1 MEKDKDMVLFNG
13 IMVKNS
19 KGIGKTELSV
29 GSVYGDLQKETRMKA
44 SGIIT
49 DNKEKE
55 LLNIKIVLIKDNFKI
70 S

>member
-19 KGIGKTELSV
+19 KEIGKTELSV
-29 GSVYGDLQKETRMKA
+29 GSVYGDLQKETHMKA

-55 LLNIKIVLIKDNFKI
+55 LLNIKIALIKDNFKI